1 MKNKLFLATLLSL
14 AMLKPF
20 AQTSGYTPSPQN
32 EQAREWF
39 SNAKFG
45 LFIHWGPFSIPGAG
59 EWVMNNRNIT
69 VKNYTRLEKFFNPI
83 DFDAHA
89 WVALAKAAGMKY
101 ITLITRHH
109 DGFSMWDTKFSDF
122 NIAHTPYKKDI
133 VRMMADECHKQGI
146 GLFLYYSLL
155 DWRRDDYSWWTGRTG
170 KGTGRTIHGSWD
182 DYIRFMKNQLTELL
196 TNYGSIAGIWFDGY
210 WDQMAEESKDRK
222 DNDVKVDWHIRE
234 LYDLI
239 HQLQPQCLIGNN
251 HHMTPLPGEDFQMF
265 EQDVPG
271 ENTSGLSF
279 QQISALP
286 LETCATINNSWGFNI
301 TDTTYKTPAQI
312 VALLV
317 KSAGNGGNLL
327 LNIGPMPNGE
337 IQPEFIQ
344 RLTWM
349 GNWLQTYGPAIYHT
363 TGGYLRPQK
372 WGCLTRNGDKLY
384 VHVLQPDAGEIRL
397 ERFPYPGI
405 KKAYR
410 LKDGSPVSVSLKDGA
425 ASIPAQTPTAE
436 DPDQV
441 VVVEIAGM
449 H

>member
-1 MKNKLFLATLLSL
+1 MNKTLLLATLFYL
-14 AMLKPF
+14 ATLPSS
-20 AQTSGYTPSPQN
+20 AQTSYTPSPQN
-32 EQAREWF
+32 EAAREWF
-39 SNAKFG
+39 TDAKFG
-45 LFIHWGPFSIPGAG
+45 LFIHWGPFSIPGDG

-83 DFDAHA
+83 DFDAKA
-89 WVALAKAAGMKY
+89 WVGLAKSAGMKY

-109 DGFSMWDTKFSDF
+109 DGFSMWDTKYSDF
-122 NIAHTPYKKDI
+122 NIMHTPYKKDL
-133 VRMMADECHKQGI
+133 VRLLADECHKQGI
-146 GLFLYYSLL
+146 KLFCYYSLL

-170 KGTGRTIHGSWD
+170 KGAGRTVHGEWA
-182 DYIRFMKNQLTELL
+182 DYIQFMKNQLTELL
-196 TNYGSIAGIWFDGY
+196 TNYGPIGGIWFDGY

-222 DNDVKVDWHIRE
+222 DNDVRVDWHIRE

-239 HQLQPQCLIGNN
+239 HKLQPQCLVGNN
-251 HHMTPLPGEDFQMF
+251 HHMTPIPGEDFQMF

-279 QQISALP
+279 QKISALP

-344 RLTWM
+344 RLHWM
-349 GNWLQTYGPAIYHT
+349 GSWLGAYGASIYDT
-363 TGGYLRPQK
+363 KGGYLRPQK
-372 WGCLTRNGDKLY
+372 WGCLTQHGDKLY
-384 VHVLQPDAGEIRL
+384 VHVLQQNASDIQL
-397 ERFPYPGI
+397 QQFPYKSI
-405 KKAYR
+405 TKAYR
-410 LKDGSPVSVSLKDGA
+410 LKDKSPVSITLKDGVA
-425 ASIPAQTPTAE
+425 NIPAQAPTAD
-436 DPDQV
+436 DPDAV
-441 VVVEIAGM
+441 VVLEVAK
-449 H
+449 